1 MPFSNQFQI
10 LQSSNSSYRNVA
22 VVWTT
27 ATYNSL
33 QKTLNFSATTI
44 SVSFLTFNSNFSIF
58 FLFQGDDFE
67 VHRRK
72 KRQVTDANGNRV
84 LRVVKRDATEMAEVE
99 TTERIIQVYKKY
111 REIIGS
117 HSIRKVM

>member
-99 TTERIIQVYKKY
+99 TTERIIQVKKMKTQM
-111 REIIGS
+111 
-117 HSIRKVM
+117 HF